1 MPEAAPTAA
10 APAEFV
16 WDDLAQ
22 YKAEKR
28 FLDGYPA
35 DQRSFFSPRDDLHPM
50 LASLLA
56 SAQHS
61 LVLNMYGYDDDELDE
76 LIRGKLDSK
85 HVYVQMS
92 LDKSQA
98 GGKHEKALLAK
109 WSNDKFGNSIA
120 IGTSEVHHAISHLK
134 VLIVDGELAPGERL
148 PAERDLAVRL
158 GVSRLTLRA
167 ALATLSAAGLIS
179 VRHGSGYTVRDL
191 RESGGSDLLPELL
204 VRAETR
210 KELAAAATDLLRLR
224 RHLASAVL
232 EALVERP
239 PTVAARRAFAAA
251 VDAFARAVLAERRTV
266 LTVRRSRGRDVGAAC
281 GQLVLG

>member
-1 MPEAAPTAA
+1 MPKTATKKAPKAA

-28 FLDGYPA
+28 FLDGYPP

-98 GGKHEKALLAK
+98 GGVHEKQLLAK
-109 WSNDKFGNSIA
+109 WSNNEFGNSIA

-134 VLIVDGELAPGERL
+134 VLIVDGVYTVTGSTNWSISGES
-148 PAERDLAVRL
+148 EQDNQ
-158 GVSRLTLRA
+158 LTLSRNA
-167 ALATLSAAGLIS
+167 VVAS
-179 VRHGSGYTVRDL
+179 
-191 RESGGSDLLPELL
+191 EL
-204 VRAETR
+204 
-210 KELAAAATDLLRLR
+210 
-224 RHLASAVL
+224 
-232 EALVERP
+232 
-239 PTVAARRAFAAA
+239 
-251 VDAFARAVLAERRTV
+251 RAVLDLNHDWMLKQMAEARAK
-266 LTVRRSRGRDVGAAC
+266 G
-281 GQLVLG
+281 

>member
-1 MPEAAPTAA
+1 MPEATPKAP
-10 APAEFV
+10 APAEFL

-98 GGKHEKALLAK
+98 GGKHEKELLAK

-120 IGTSEVHHAISHLK
+120 IGTSEVKHAISHLK
-134 VLIVDGELAPGERL
+134 VLIVDGVYTVTGSTNWSISGE
-148 PAERDLAVRL
+148 AEQDNQ
-158 GVSRLTLRA
+158 LTLSRNA
-167 ALATLSAAGLIS
+167 VVAS
-179 VRHGSGYTVRDL
+179 
-191 RESGGSDLLPELL
+191 EL
-204 VRAETR
+204 
-210 KELAAAATDLLRLR
+210 
-224 RHLASAVL
+224 
-232 EALVERP
+232 
-239 PTVAARRAFAAA
+239 
-251 VDAFARAVLAERRTV
+251 RAVLDLNHDWMLKQMAE
-266 LTVRRSRGRDVGAAC
+266 AAAKAK
-281 GQLVLG
+281 G